1 VGDQVIVAVED
12 EKFSNLFLIPI
23 SESGQLEGLTVSG
36 NLSVTGNVTAAN
48 LLGNGSSLTSL
59 NASNLASGTV
69 PAARL
74 TGAYTGITGLGTIA
88 GTLTVGSLNVTAL
101 THSSS
106 TAESLKSVGAGAGFT
121 FESRQGSASGYNT
134 WYRFNNDAYLWNS
147 TTGANVMS
155 VSSAG
160 VIGCNGVT
168 ATTFSGSGASLTS
181 LNASNLASGS
191 VPAARL
197 NSIGYTFLPF
207 AISAQGGAE
216 GAEVTWTGGSGYSN
230 WQQDVNVNQMRFFTG
245 GTVHM
250 SIAET
255 GALSVRSSVSA
266 PTMSVSSTD
275 GFAFSNGGGKL
286 WMQDTTWVRTDKSF
300 YNGGSVLAN
309 DGHLSIGYGGAT
321 DGTYRARVNGNMN
334 IASNTL
340 IGGAL
345 FVAYAGSVT
354 DNGNGSIRASANA
367 SCTGV
372 TVYSTAGSSN
382 FDPFLAFYD
391 QTNGT
396 NAVGSVSS
404 PANSSTTTY
413 FTTSDYRL
421 KRDVLPL
428 TDSLRRIM
436 LLRPV
441 TFKWKNISSSRTE
454 EGFLAHEVAAV
465 VPTAVSGHK
474 DEVDENGEPVV
485 QQMELARLVPVLI
498 GAVQELAHR
507 LEQLEQ

>member
-1 VGDQVIVAVED
+1 MPALLTNFSSGVTTDAPLSNVATTINSSQFSSLSAVSSPDTMWMVLDPEALNGNPEIVQVTAHTASATSVTVVRGQQTSSGGYAARPHPAGTRWVIAWTAAD
-12 EKFSNLFLIPI
+12 GNATRDASNLSSGTIP
-23 SESGQLEGLTVSG
+23 SARLSGAYTDITGLGTITTGTWSGSFGAVSG
-36 NLSVTGNVTAAN
+36 AN
-48 LLGNGSSLTSL
+48 LTSL
-59 NASNLASGTV
+59 NASS
-69 PAARL
+69 
-74 TGAYTGITGLGTIA
+74 LG
-88 GTLTVGSLNVTAL
+88 
-101 THSSS
+101 
-106 TAESLKSVGAGAGFT
+106 
-121 FESRQGSASGYNT
+121 
-134 WYRFNNDAYLWNS
+134 
-147 TTGANVMS
+147 
-155 VSSAG
+155 
-160 VIGCNGVT
+160 
-168 ATTFSGSGASLTS
+168 
-181 LNASNLASGS
+181 SGS

-197 NSIGYTFLPF
+197 NTIGYTFLPF

-300 YNGGSVLAN
+300 YNGGSVIAN
-309 DGHLSIGYGGAT
+309 DGHLSIGYGGGT

-372 TVYSTAGSSN
+372 TVYSTAGSGS

-391 QTNGT
+391 QANGT

-436 LLRPV
+436 LLLPV

-485 QQMELARLVPVLI
+485 QQMELARLVPALV
-498 GAVQELAHR
+498 GAVQELASR
-507 LEQLEQ
+507 VYDLESQMGQEGQ

>member
-1 VGDQVIVAVED
+1 
-12 EKFSNLFLIPI
+12 
-23 SESGQLEGLTVSG
+23 
-36 NLSVTGNVTAAN
+36 
-48 LLGNGSSLTSL
+48 
-59 NASNLASGTV
+59 
-69 PAARL
+69 
-74 TGAYTGITGLGTIA
+74 
-88 GTLTVGSLNVTAL
+88 
-101 THSSS
+101 
-106 TAESLKSVGAGAGFT
+106 
-121 FESRQGSASGYNT
+121 
-134 WYRFNNDAYLWNS
+134 
-147 TTGANVMS
+147 
-155 VSSAG
+155 
-160 VIGCNGVT
+160 
-168 ATTFSGSGASLTS
+168 
-181 LNASNLASGS
+181 
-191 VPAARL
+191 
-197 NSIGYTFLPF
+197 
-207 AISAQGGAE
+207 
-216 GAEVTWTGGSGYSN
+216 
-230 WQQDVNVNQMRFFTG
+230 MRFFTG

-255 GALSVRSSVSA
+255 GALSVPSSVSA